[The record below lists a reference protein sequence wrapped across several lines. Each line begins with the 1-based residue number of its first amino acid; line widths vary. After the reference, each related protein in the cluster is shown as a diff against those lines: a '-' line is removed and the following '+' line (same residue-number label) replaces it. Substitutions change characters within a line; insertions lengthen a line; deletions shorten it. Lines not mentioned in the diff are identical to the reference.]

1 LSTNNTIR
9 MNSKLVRDNDVIFS
23 DMDGET
29 VMMSIERGEYYG
41 INPIGSRIW
50 SLLETPRTVSALC
63 DTLCPDYDVTP
74 EQCAVDVQL
83 FLIQLVDKGVIKIVN
98 E

>member
-1 LSTNNTIR
+1 MSTENLIR
-9 MNSKLVRDNDVIFS
+9 MDSMIVRDNEIIFS
-23 DMDGET
+23 EMDGET

-50 SLLETPRTVSALC
+50 GLLESPKKVSGLC
-63 DTLCPDYDVTP
+63 DTLQPDYDVTP
-74 EQCAVDVQL
+74 VQCAQDILL
-83 FLIQLVDKGVIKIVN
+83 FLNQMAEKGIIKIVN

>member
-1 LSTNNTIR
+1 MSTDCTIQ
-9 MNSKLVRDNDVIFS
+9 MNSRLVRDNEIIFS
-23 DMDGET
+23 EMDGET

-50 SLLETPRTVSALC
+50 GLLETPQTVSALC
-63 DTLCPDYDVTP
+63 DTLSPDYDVLP
-74 EQCAVDVQL
+74 EQCQHDVLL
-83 FLIQLVDKGVIKIVN
+83 FLNQLVEKGVVKIVH